1 MKISSRIKQVL
12 SISLVSV
19 LAATVMPSTASAY
32 EEYEYDDS
40 VVTVEVDLGD
50 GGGGDTGCEGIS
62 TLELPDNTLR
72 ARFDQFEEA
81 NPDLTIIDYLSWWW
95 GDEDNEFS
103 QLDLENYLYQ
113 LDFRL
118 GDDTYT
124 LEPENATVAS
134 LTSVRYSSPG
144 YVDED
149 TNQDRVI
156 DVTDS
161 PNYLAESRRTY
172 ITDSFEVGFDANDC
186 IASEDIGLLLAG
198 RGYVTRWDGL
208 AWASADV
215 DRGEDVS
222 SSVNRG
228 EAHLISPVSLFNNS
242 LPRQSARGV
251 VVFGDNEVGSGE
263 DLFDWSP
270 IAFGDAGEPEMR
282 AALRIYGADP
292 TGKYQTKFYYLLEVG
307 DENYFDG
314 LWWLLDDYFDE
325 GWLP

>member
-19 LAATVMPSTASAY
+19 LAATVMPSQVLAY
-32 EEYEYDDS
+32 ESYEYDDS
-40 VVTVEVDLGD
+40 VVTVEVELSD
-50 GGGGDTGCEGIS
+50 GGGDTGCEGIS

-72 ARFDQFEEA
+72 AQFDQFEEA
-81 NPDLTIIDYLSWWW
+81 NPDVTITDYLSWWW
-95 GDEDNEFS
+95 GDEDDEFS
-103 QLDLENYLYQ
+103 QSNFEAYLSEV
-113 LDFRL
+113 DWRL
-118 GDDTYT
+118 GAGEYT

-134 LTSVRYSSPG
+134 LTSIRYSAEG
-144 YVDED
+144 YLDED
-149 TNQDRVI
+149 TNQDWVI
-156 DVTDS
+156 DATDS
-161 PNYLAESRRTY
+161 PDYLAESRRTY

-242 LPRQSARGV
+242 LPRQSARNV
-251 VVFGDNEVGSGE
+251 VVFGDGEVGGGQ

-270 IAFGDAGEPEMR
+270 LAFGDAGEPEMR

-307 DENYFDG
+307 DEGYFDG
-314 LWWLLDDYFDE
+314 FEWFVLDYLDDD
-325 GWLP
+325 WLP

>member
-1 MKISSRIKQVL
+1 MKISSRFKQIL
-12 SISLVSV
+12 SVTLVSV

-32 EEYEYDDS
+32 EEYAYDDS

-215 DRGEDVS
+215 DRGEEVS

-242 LPRQSARGV
+242 LPRQSARSV

-282 AALRIYGADP
+282 AALKIYGADP
-292 TGKYQTKFYYLLEVG
+292 TGKYQTKFYFLLEVG

-314 LWWLLDDYFDE
+314 LWWFLDDYFDE